1 MQARA
6 RPLSSCW
13 SIRTA
18 AQFSRGEGDGEEDG
32 EGTGSWKVV
41 AIEGLA
47 ETVIVGAWTRGE
59 V

>member
-1 MQARA
+1 MPMTRAKIARV
-6 RPLSSCW
+6 
-13 SIRTA
+13 
-18 AQFSRGEGDGEEDG
+18 EEDG

-47 ETVIVGAWTRGE
+47 ETVIVGAWTRGK